1 MPPLETSTFNILT
14 TTEDDNIFGFTDL
27 VETTTASSEEI
38 FEEETTE
45 MVDKCNVTC
54 AEVRVQS
61 VLSLP
66 GSKVNIV
73 SCSCQSVAPME

>member
-1 MPPLETSTFNILT
+1 METTTSPTTNLLT

-27 VETTTASSEEI
+27 VETTTASSQEI

-66 GSKVNIV
+66 GSEVNIA
-73 SCSCQSVAPME
+73 SCSCQSVAPTE

>member
-1 MPPLETSTFNILT
+1 MPPLETSTFSILT

-45 MVDKCNVTC
+45 AVGRCDVTC
-54 AEVRVQS
+54 AEVRIVR
-61 VLSLP
+61 SL
-66 GSKVNIV
+66 NN
-73 SCSCQSVAPME
+73 